1 MKSLYLDLKVVYL
14 IVIYYIHRRFQV
26 LRLYL
31 ILGVQDLLRLRFYV
45 ISVRYSHDSD
55 GMRHY
60 RMYIFLAECRRLSMV
75 SPCRVYLI
83 LLFRITKNIIHRQ
96 WTSFLAAAS
105 TAGYVYIY
113 SFYYFFFKTK

>member
-1 MKSLYLDLKVVYL
+1 M
-14 IVIYYIHRRFQV
+14 IIRYIRRCLQV

-55 GMRHY
+55 GMRYY
-60 RMYIFLAECRRLSMV
+60 RMYIFLAKCRRLSMV
-75 SPCRVYLI
+75 SPHHVCLALFFCITLI
-83 LLFRITKNIIHRQ
+83 ICRQ